1 MPFDRADVAWTVAGH
16 HHPCPP
22 WDQLATGRRGD
33 HAAAACW
40 PPSPDRAPNPLPTPL
55 FAVLA
60 DIAAGRTTAALATAR
75 AAYLAQPDSA
85 IAIVALAEAYEAAGA
100 PALAARAY
108 ASLIDQPAP
117 SAAWW
122 RVTAQRLD
130 RLGAPARAQA
140 IATYR
145 AALAIAPDHVGARRR
160 LALDLLQAGDGP
172 GALAALVAAR
182 AAARTDAARALVED
196 DLAVALAV
204 VAARAPAD
212 AEAATAI
219 AAAIATTG
227 VQPATAASRR
237 VVIDLEATPNQAM
250 ASAGLIA
257 DGPATTEV
265 DVQVGTGPTTRATS
279 AAPIALAAPAG
290 AARLWLTVRASGFA
304 GVCAGSAQLVAHDGR
319 GGLRV
324 EDRPFVLGPAAGRV
338 DLGVAQPAST
348 VAPIPPTR

>member
-85 IAIVALAEAYEAAGA
+85 IAIVALGEAYEAAGA

-182 AAARTDAARALVED
+182 AAARADAARALVEEKD
-196 DLAVALAV
+196 HVRDIEQTLQRSHLERLKEGRTESIETSNIHQETLRALKQVNTAFTQVAYPILSETGDLL
-204 VAARAPAD
+204 
-212 AEAATAI
+212 
-219 AAAIATTG
+219 
-227 VQPATAASRR
+227 ASR
-237 VVIDLEATPNQAM
+237 L
-250 ASAGLIA
+250 
-257 DGPATTEV
+257 
-265 DVQVGTGPTTRATS
+265 
-279 AAPIALAAPAG
+279 
-290 AARLWLTVRASGFA
+290 SG
-304 GVCAGSAQLVAHDGR
+304 SKMH
-319 GGLRV
+319 
-324 EDRPFVLGPAAGRV
+324 
-338 DLGVAQPAST
+338 
-348 VAPIPPTR
+348 

>member
-1 MPFDRADVAWTVAGH
+1 VVARH
-16 HHPCPP
+16 
-22 WDQLATGRRGD
+22 R
-33 HAAAACW
+33 AAAR
-40 PPSPDRAPNPLPTPL
+40 P
-55 FAVLA
+55 
-60 DIAAGRTTAALATAR
+60 AR
-75 AAYLAQPDSA
+75 RP
-85 IAIVALAEAYEAAGA
+85 
-100 PALAARAY
+100 R
-108 ASLIDQPAP
+108 
-117 SAAWW
+117 
-122 RVTAQRLD
+122 
-130 RLGAPARAQA
+130 ARAQA

-172 GALAALVAAR
+172 GALAALVAVAR

-290 AARLWLTVRASGFA
+290 AARLWLTVRPRVQAKIEA
-304 GVCAGSAQLVAHDGR
+304 IELVEVS
-319 GGLRV
+319 L
-324 EDRPFVLGPAAGRV
+324 PFWCWR
-338 DLGVAQPAST
+338 
-348 VAPIPPTR
+348 